1 MREVLNNI
9 LIQIGIRMKMVRL
22 IKTCLN
28 ETYSRVRVDEHQS
41 DMFPVKND
49 LKQADALSLLLFNST
64 LEDDIKKV
72 KVKGL
77 A

>member
-1 MREVLNNI
+1 
-9 LIQIGIRMKMVRL
+9 
-22 IKTCLN
+22 
-28 ETYSRVRVDEHQS
+28 
-41 DMFPVKND
+41 MFPVKND